1 MLFGTRSHPTQ
12 LFGSLYSKLADI
24 DTSNGFCFCVDSEDC
39 MVGGNAEGQPCTL
52 LDTIRS
58 MYDSKFRTAKLL
70 TQNDQVPCQF
80 FHDRIP
86 EVMTMC
92 VCVAA

>member
-12 LFGSLYSKLADI
+12 RFASLYGKLADV

-39 MVGGNAEGQPCTL
+39 RVSGTVGECTL

-58 MYDSKFRTAKLL
+58 MYDGKFRTAKLL
-70 TQNDQVPCQF
+70 TQNDQVCCCIMMHMVF
-80 FHDRIP
+80 
-86 EVMTMC
+86 
-92 VCVAA
+92 